1 MSDIRLTEN
10 QREQITTVFNTHPQ
24 LMKKFKSPSGSVR
37 GFLALLKHNLEEK
50 QKAVDAPDPCIRPLS
65 EDEQEHLKKIAKAAE
80 KLAKLLGEGM
90 TGSKASIEKLPNYL
104 APIVYARI
112 GEQQLEEPQ
121 NVVKAIEY
129 AALTTIE
136 LYRATDKKGID
147 RPQVGLGERFR
158 GTYVQPTPDQMKMLA
173 LKRTCNSY
181 LVDVYPTKTNR
192 GLFGLLA
199 EALFDDRKDVRR
211 LIERWA

>member
-10 QREQITTVFNTHPQ
+10 QRDQITTVFNTHPQ
-24 LMKKFKSPSGSVR
+24 LMNKFKTPSGSVR
-37 GFLALLKHNLEEK
+37 GFLAMLKLNLEEK

-65 EDEQEHLKKIAKAAE
+65 EEEQEHLKKIAKAAE

-112 GEQQLEEPQ
+112 GDQQLEEPQ

-129 AALTTIE
+129 AALSTID
-136 LYRATDKKGID
+136 LYRAKKDDD
-147 RPQVGLGERFR
+147 RPHIGVGERFR
-158 GTYVQPTPDQMKMLA
+158 GATQPLPDQMKMLA
-173 LKRTCNSY
+173 LKRTCNYY
-181 LVDVYPTKTNR
+181 LVDVYPTNTNR